1 MVLPLDPTI
10 PLAGIALIL
19 LLVWLT
25 GGRRQARLDAGTEAA
40 ILLAAPET
48 GFMAEQIAV
57 SQAGDCAIARDGQGH
72 VAMVFA
78 SGAKLAIR
86 KLQRDEIATVTLTPQ
101 DDGSALLAIRTRAFT
116 HPDFALR
123 LDQGMAEDWRRR
135 VTEMPA

>member
-1 MVLPLDPTI
+1 MALPLDPTV

-25 GGRRQARLDAGTEAA
+25 GGLRSARLADASEAA
-40 ILLAAPET
+40 ALLGAAET
-48 GFMAEQIAV
+48 GFLTADIAV
-57 SQAGDCAIARDGQGH
+57 SRSGDCAIAHDGHGH
-72 VAMVFA
+72 LAVVFA
-78 SGAKLAIR
+78 SGAKLAVR

-101 DDGSALLAIRTRAFT
+101 DDGSALLAIRTQAFT

-123 LDQGMAEDWRRR
+123 LDQGAAEDWRRR

>member
-1 MVLPLDPTI
+1 MALPLDPTV

-25 GGRRQARLDAGTEAA
+25 GGNRRALMAGRDDAAA
-40 ILLAAPET
+40 LLAAAET
-48 GFMAEQIAV
+48 GFPAADIAV
-57 SQAGDCAIARDGQGH
+57 SRSGDCAIAHDGHGH
-72 VAMVFA
+72 LAMVFA
-78 SGAKLAIR
+78 SGAKLAAR

-101 DDGSALLAIRTRAFT
+101 DDGSEVLAIRTRAFT

-123 LDQGMAEDWRRR
+123 LDQAAAEDWRRR

>member
-1 MVLPLDPTI
+1 MALPLDPTV

-25 GGRRQARLDAGTEAA
+25 GGNRRALVAGRDDAAT
-40 ILLAAPET
+40 LLAAAET
-48 GFMAEQIAV
+48 GFVVADIAV
-57 SQAGDCAIARDGQGH
+57 SSTRDCAIARDGQGH
-72 VAMVFA
+72 LAMVFA
-78 SGAKLAIR
+78 SGAKLAAR
-86 KLQRDEIATVTLTPQ
+86 KLQRDEIAAVTLTPQ

-123 LDQGMAEDWRRR
+123 LDQGTAEDWRRR